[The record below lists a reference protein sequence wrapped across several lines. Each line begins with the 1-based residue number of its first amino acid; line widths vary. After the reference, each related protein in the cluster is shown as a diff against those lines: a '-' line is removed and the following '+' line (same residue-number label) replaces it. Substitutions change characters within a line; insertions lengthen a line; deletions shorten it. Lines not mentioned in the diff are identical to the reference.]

1 MNKQEFFDKIE
12 NGLIISCY
20 AGPDINPE
28 MGHPLV
34 MAHMAKACL
43 AGGANA
49 IRTNAQN
56 VTEVR
61 KMIGDD
67 VPLIAIK
74 KIYENGYDGDF
85 RITPTMDVV
94 DELVSYGCDAIAIDA
109 TQRKRYDELTL
120 EEYVAQI
127 KEKYP
132 ELVIIADISTVEEG
146 VRAWKAGVDIVGSTL
161 SGYTPYSKNPIVF
174 GSLPTPDPDYEILT
188 ELKEAG
194 VGRIIAE
201 GRYDSGEKLKKGLEA
216 GANAVVIGTSIT
228 QPSKVVKNILMNAGL
243 K

>member
-1 MNKQEFFDKIE
+1 MKKEEFLKKIE
-12 NGLIISCY
+12 GGLIISCY

-28 MGHPLV
+28 MGEPLV
-34 MAHMAKACL
+34 MGCVAKSCL
-43 AGGANA
+43 AGGAVA

-56 VTEVR
+56 VTTVR

-85 RITPTMDVV
+85 RITPTIDVV
-94 DELVSYGCDAIAIDA
+94 DELVSYGADAIAIDA
-109 TQRKRYDELTL
+109 TKRHRYDDLSL

-132 ELVIIADISTVEEG
+132 ELIIIADISTVEEG

-161 SGYTPYSKNPIVF
+161 SGYTPYSKNPIKF
-174 GSLPTPDPDYEILT
+174 GSVPSPDPDYEILQ
-188 ELKEAG
+188 ELKDAG
-194 VGRIIAE
+194 VERIIAE
-201 GRYDSGEKLKKGLEA
+201 GRYDNGAKLKKALES

-228 QPSKVVKNILMNAGL
+228 QPSKAVKMILYDA
-243 K
+243 KH